1 MPDAPAPSPDSPAT
15 EYTGDPTRANIYQII
30 FDVLFFGTIVAIFVS
45 FLITADRETK
55 WMAVQAFAV
64 NQKVDIIPNILGVT
78 LHLNRGAIADIPIP
92 IFVIVCV
99 TVIVLVALVR
109 AFWNAIRQKH
119 FLRSAAFTLI
129 FAGALS
135 NLFDR
140 LSYGYVIDW
149 LLLVDRS
156 VVNLADI
163 AIFFGVL
170 LYLLSLK
177 TLDRRTGG
185 SRSAPTAD

>member
-1 MPDAPAPSPDSPAT
+1 M
-15 EYTGDPTRANIYQII
+15 
-30 FDVLFFGTIVAIFVS
+30 V
-45 FLITADRETK
+45 
-55 WMAVQAFAV
+55 VQTFAV
-64 NQKVDIIPNILGVT
+64 NQKIDIIPNILGIT
-78 LHLNRGAIADIPIP
+78 LHLNKGAVANIPIP

-99 TVIVLVALVR
+99 TVIVLIALVR
-109 AFWNAIRQKH
+109 AFWNAIEQRR
-119 FLRSAAFTLI
+119 FLRSTAFTLI

-163 AIFFGVL
+163 AIFFGAL
-170 LYLLSLK
+170 LYLLSMRIK
-177 TLDRRTGG
+177 T
-185 SRSAPTAD
+185 SAPQLDSNPKP